1 MDLILANAAAL
12 EESED
17 EDWAVCVD
25 GEGRIDGSVGACD
38 TSVAVWDQL
47 LRLRSGTPALA
58 DLRAGCML
66 AAWPLASGSFWMPA
80 DAEPTCPLEHLALS
94 IFRLHTSGRPFD
106 RSRSGA
112 EWWANVTRSE
122 TVRRAQGSYGD
133 IAVHLDKD
141 EDAYSR
147 YNLLVHPA
155 LSTVTYLSDAGAPTL
170 VLPGARLDMYGA
182 YPSDEL
188 RSAVLVPPAAGRH
201 LCFDGRQVGW

>member
-12 EESED
+12 EESDD

-141 EDAYSR
+141 DDAYSR

-155 LSTVTYLSDAGAPTL
+155 LSTVTYLT
-170 VLPGARLDMYGA
+170 
-182 YPSDEL
+182 
-188 RSAVLVPPAAGRH
+188 AVG
-201 LCFDGRQVGW
+201 

>member
-1 MDLILANAAAL
+1 M
-12 EESED
+12 
-17 EDWAVCVD
+17 
-25 GEGRIDGSVGACD
+25 
-38 TSVAVWDQL
+38 
-47 LRLRSGTPALA
+47 
-58 DLRAGCML
+58 
-66 AAWPLASGSFWMPA
+66 
-80 DAEPTCPLEHLALS
+80 
-94 IFRLHTSGRPFD
+94 
-106 RSRSGA
+106 
-112 EWWANVTRSE
+112 
-122 TVRRAQGSYGD
+122 RRAQGSYGD

-201 LCFDGRQVGW
+201 LCFDGRQVG